1 MDSDSESYDSGFE
14 LDPADRDASWDD
26 DISPEEE
33 KRLKLSKIQDRQK
46 WIVRLQFKQ
55 NGEDGEGNGFY
66 VNIPHPTHHV
76 IFTAGHNLVGVK
88 MEDLKIYQASEDAK
102 DTNPKPTEFYV
113 SAVYQKKFAD
123 ERGSPKEA
131 TQEQE
136 EADFGIILVKKN
148 RKYPY
153 RGFGF
158 ALKLGFDVLDQAHF
172 DFIGYKDA
180 DDGTGVDDNDD
191 DNDETQIPDQSKI
204 EKPPWD
210 AFTSEGKCTACR
222 PNQLDYEMETE
233 KGFSGA
239 PVIMPHKNR
248 DTAIAIHNYGRS
260 DNKKISRGTRI
271 NEKLLDEVY
280 GWLQIGLYDKA
291 LQASRNI
298 SGPLQE
304 RLYLVFT
311 PDSNHA
317 VVRLGYDQEIVTKFD
332 ILPAYAPPSNYGFP
346 NDFRYV
352 FRIKSEVGNPPEKR
366 WVLWNA
372 ARQTVS
378 LTSSLRD
385 FCFVSLLEDKVQKIV
400 DLEKIYYIHVEMKN
414 DQGESTELKELRM
427 RAADLTESDIVLDS
441 LETPEVF
448 FERHKRGKFL
458 FGKIPCMP
466 TVPSEPAIQREEFD
480 FNLFRFYPS
489 KLERNRRE
497 LEVHDGWN

>member
-1 MDSDSESYDSGFE
+1 MDSDSESYGSEFE
-14 LDPADRDASWDD
+14 LDPADRDASRDD
-26 DISPEEE
+26 EISPEEE
-33 KRLKLSKIQDRQK
+33 ERLKLSKTQDRQK

-55 NGEDGEGNGFY
+55 NGEDKEGNGFY

-88 MEDLKIYQASEDAK
+88 KEDLKIYQASK
-102 DTNPKPTEFYV
+102 NTNPKPAEFYV
-113 SAVYQKKFAD
+113 SAVYQKKYAD
-123 ERGSPKEA
+123 ERGNPKKA

-136 EADFGIILVKKN
+136 EADFGIVLVEKN
-148 RKYPY
+148 LKYPY

-180 DDGTGVDDNDD
+180 DDETGGDDDNDD
-191 DNDETQIPDQSKI
+191 DNDENQTQDQSKDK
-204 EKPPWD
+204 KPKWD
-210 AFTSEGKCTACR
+210 AFTSEGKCTACLA
-222 PNQLDYEMETE
+222 NQLEYEMETE

-239 PVIMPHKNR
+239 PVIMPHKDR
-248 DTAIAIHNYGRS
+248 DTAVAIHNYGPSNRR
-260 DNKKISRGTRI
+260 KSRGTRI
-271 NEKLLDEVY
+271 NEKLLNEVY
-280 GWLQIGLYDKA
+280 GWLQIGFYDKA
-291 LQASRNI
+291 LQASMT
-298 SGPLQE
+298 SLGPLQE

-352 FRIKSEVGNPPEKR
+352 FRLKPALGNPPEKR

-385 FCFVSLLEDKVQKIV
+385 FCFVSLLEDKVRKRV
-400 DLEKIYYIHVEMKN
+400 DLEKSRDEKVYYVHVEMKN

-441 LETPEVF
+441 LETSEVF

-466 TVPSEPAIQREEFD
+466 TVLNKPAIQREEFD
-480 FNLFRFYPS
+480 FNLFRFYS
-489 KLERNRRE
+489 
-497 LEVHDGWN
+497 G

>member
-1 MDSDSESYDSGFE
+1 MDSDSESYGSEFE
-14 LDPADRDASWDD
+14 LDPADRDASRDD
-26 DISPEEE
+26 DINPKEEE
-33 KRLKLSKIQDRQK
+33 EAELKLSKTQDRER

-55 NGEDGEGNGFY
+55 NGEDREGNGFY

-88 MEDLKIYQASEDAK
+88 EEDLKIYQTSK
-102 DTNPKPTEFYV
+102 NTNPKPAEFYV
-113 SAVYQKKFAD
+113 SAVYQNKYAN
-123 ERGSPKEA
+123 ERGNPKIA
-131 TQEQE
+131 TQGQE
-136 EADFGIILVKKN
+136 EADFGIILVEKN
-148 RKYPY
+148 PRYPY

-180 DDGTGVDDNDD
+180 DDNTGVDDDND
-191 DNDETQIPDQSKI
+191 DNDKNQISDQRKK
-204 EKPPWD
+204 EKPKWV
-210 AFTSEGKCTACR
+210 ALTSEGKCTACLA
-222 PNQLDYEMETE
+222 NQLEYKMKTE

-239 PVIMPHKNR
+239 PVIMPHRDR
-248 DTAIAIHNYGRS
+248 DTAVAIHNYGPSNGR
-260 DNKKISRGTRI
+260 KSRGTRI

-280 GWLQIGLYDKA
+280 GWLQIGFYDKA
-291 LQASRNI
+291 LQASMNSR
-298 SGPLQE
+298 GPLQE

-311 PDSNHA
+311 PDSNRA

-332 ILPAYAPPSNYGFP
+332 ILPGYAPPSNYGFP
-346 NDFRYV
+346 NDFRHA
-352 FRIKSEVGNPPEKR
+352 FRLKSTMGKLPEKR

-385 FCFVSLLEDKVQKIV
+385 FCFVSLLEEKVRKLVELESIDQKV
-400 DLEKIYYIHVEMKN
+400 YYVHVEMKN

-441 LETPEVF
+441 LETPEVI

-466 TVPSEPAIQREEFD
+466 TVLNEPAIQREEFD
-480 FNLFRFYPS
+480 FNLFRFYS
-489 KLERNRRE
+489 
-497 LEVHDGWN
+497 G